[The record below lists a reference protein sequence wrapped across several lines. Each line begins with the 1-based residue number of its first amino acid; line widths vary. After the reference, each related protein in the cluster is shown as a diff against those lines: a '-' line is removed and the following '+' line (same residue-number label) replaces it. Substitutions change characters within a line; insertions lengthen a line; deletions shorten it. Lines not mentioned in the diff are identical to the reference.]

1 MRPIDA
7 VPLIIEPGNELG
19 SFFADPVVVLDFQ
32 SLYPSV
38 MIAFNYCYSTCLGNT
53 YVNPEFAPPIPE
65 GQLAPMCG
73 CGTLHMPAGALGAL
87 GADNMTASPLRQTSK
102 SSTMFCKKD
111 VRRGILG
118 KMLTELLQ
126 TRAMVKTS
134 MKVNKT
140 NSTLTALLDARQCAL
155 KLIANVTYGYT
166 AASMSGR
173 MPSVDIA
180 DSIVSK
186 AREVLERSMNVVK
199 DR

>member
-53 YVNPEFAPPIPE
+53 YVKPEFAPPIPE
-65 GQLAPMCG
+65 GRMSPATG
-73 CGTLHMPAGALGAL
+73 CGTLHLPVGTLSSIGSAK
-87 GADNMTASPLRQTSK
+87 MTASPLRQTSK
-102 SSTMFCKKD
+102 SMTMFCKKE

-126 TRAMVKTS
+126 TRAMVKKS
-134 MKVNKT
+134 MKSNKMT
-140 NSTLTALLDARQCAL
+140 PTLSALLDARQCAL

-173 MPSVDIA
+173 MPSVDIS
-180 DSIVSK
+180 DSIVTK
-186 AREVLERSMNVVK
+186 AREVLERSMSVVK
-199 DR
+199 DK